1 MAVVASV
8 ACSEE
13 VAEVAGEAVEEVVD
27 LVDQEVLAVA
37 SWA

>member
-1 MAVVASV
+1 MAAVASV
-8 ACSEE
+8 ACLEE
-13 VAEVAGEAVEEVVD
+13 VVEVAGEAVEEVLD

>member
-8 ACSEE
+8 ACLEE
-13 VAEVAGEAVEEVVD
+13 VVEVAGEAVAEVVD
-27 LVDQEVLAVA
+27 LVDQEVLVVA

>member
-13 VAEVAGEAVEEVVD
+13 VAEVAGEVVEEVVD